1 MLCSLDVVVLACILC
16 QFAANL
22 TVEGEAVSFDELQH
36 TNKLSIGK
44 KGDLAWYDHFFHLD
58 MQTVAVLGF
67 LKAVLKTYEEKYAPK
82 KAPAPKT
89 EPDCRSATSRSV
101 SVQHLYHFCCFLQAS
116 GNTSAE
122 TR

>member
-1 MLCSLDVVVLACILC
+1 MSACIIF
-16 QFAANL
+16 QFPANL
-22 TVEGEAVSFDELQH
+22 AIDGVAVSFDELTC
-36 TNKLSIGK
+36 TNKLSVGK

-101 SVQHLYHFCCFLQAS
+101 SVQHLYHYCCFLQAS